1 VSSAQPEEAWSDF
14 TRAFFSP
21 PNDLSPAADET
32 IGKIIAWAKDAWLR
46 TPASPFFLPVSASGW
61 TYWYAICPNQEQRFW
76 VRDLIRA
83 YLGSWAG
90 FSGPQPVPADS
101 DMPLD
106 QAVRALIGPDGC
118 SFRLLIPR
126 NANAESSVRQSVI
139 RLTRALA
146 ARPYRQIHLTWPLGR
161 LISDFSDACAS
172 GSESSAEENLA
183 LLKQDHRLSGANK
196 LFLRL
201 QYLAAFARWADL
213 EESGDLPDLI
223 RLHRPVLAS
232 DALAR
237 LVMARLS
244 AMADLADFAEAASE
258 FGCLVG
264 SVTMIRSA
272 AGAQYY
278 AYWSMSS
285 GETPEAVAARLLDAG
300 WLDQA
305 RDHGGLA
312 ALLPLPGTSGRA
324 PVSAPSLAELQHA
337 LDGGRLDAAVDV
349 LALMPPSSKLLPAL
363 IDLVTKTLSPRSIEV
378 LQRWRGLLGESA
390 VQDVLSGGLGAGRQD
405 VAIAAEPFPVS
416 FQAAFTADVAP
427 VERAQALDEL
437 RDQAVSRLMQPGV
450 LREVIEVVR
459 PLSRSVSSVLLA
471 DLIDLLLDMERDLFS
486 SAGDVAGIQDLRLI
500 VVEAW
505 ALGDESGDRHRASR
519 LLDLVGRALSTGVS
533 SAVFDELVESL
544 RAGWTP
550 FLTDADLPLGLEA
563 IEVLAAA
570 QPETAVALDAFAT
583 PILSRIGLNNARRI
597 EAAVLETAEML
608 APDFG
613 LELPVSAEPDPGTEK
628 SPGQAMPPAGSSV
641 AIYSLMESTAARAAA
656 IVRRWYPEVRVDTFA
671 EKVATDALRHSAR
684 HADLLVIA
692 DKAAAHAATDAIKAA
707 RGRRLIQYAR
717 GKGTASLVE
726 AVLAGFDAIY
736 GGTFSSATARRT
748 TS

>member
-1 VSSAQPEEAWSDF
+1 VRAAQPEETWSDF
-14 TRAFFSP
+14 VRAFFSP
-21 PNDLSPAADET
+21 PNDLSPDADGT
-32 IGKIIAWAKDAWLR
+32 TRKIIAWAKEAWLR
-46 TPASPFFLPVSASGW
+46 ASASPFFLPVSASGW
-61 TYWYAICPNQEQRFW
+61 TYWYAICPDQEQRPW

-90 FSGPQPVPADS
+90 FSGPQPVPVDS

-106 QAVRALIGPDGC
+106 QAVRTLIGPDGC

-126 NANAESSVRQSVI
+126 DVNAETSVRQSVI
-139 RLTRALA
+139 RLTRAIA

-161 LISDFSDACAS
+161 LIGDFSDACAS

-183 LLKQDHRLSGANK
+183 LLEQDHRLSGANK

-201 QYLAAFARWADL
+201 QYLATFARWADL
-213 EESGDLPDLI
+213 EESGYLPDLI

-237 LVMARLS
+237 LVMARLP
-244 AMADLADFAEAASE
+244 ATADLADFAEAASE

-278 AYWSMSS
+278 AYWSTSS
-285 GETPEAVAARLLDAG
+285 GETSEVVAARLLDAG

-312 ALLPLPGTSGRA
+312 ALLAAPGTSGQ
-324 PVSAPSLAELQHA
+324 PPEVTPGLAELQEA
-337 LDGGRLDAAVDV
+337 LDGGRLDAAVDI
-349 LALMPPSSKLLPAL
+349 LALMPSSADLLPVL
-363 IDLVTKTLSPRSIEV
+363 VHLVTKTLSPRSIEL
-378 LQRWRGLLGESA
+378 LQQWRETLGEFA
-390 VQDVLSGGLGAGRQD
+390 IQRLLSEQFGASRRD
-405 VAIAAEPFPVS
+405 VAITTESFPVA
-416 FQAAFTADVAP
+416 FQAAFAADVAP
-427 VERAQALDEL
+427 SERAQALDEL
-437 RDQAVSRLMQPGV
+437 RDQAVPRLMRPGV

-459 PLSRSVSSVLLA
+459 PLSRSVSPALLA

-486 SAGDVAGIQDLRLI
+486 SAGDMAGIQDLRLI
-500 VVEAW
+500 AVEAW
-505 ALGDESGDRHRASR
+505 ALGNESGDRHRASR

-533 SAVFDELVESL
+533 PAIFDELVESL

-550 FLTDADLPLGLEA
+550 FLTDADLPLSLVA

-570 QPETAVALDAFAT
+570 QPETAVALEAFAT
-583 PILSRIGLNNARRI
+583 PILSRIGPHNARRI
-597 EAAVLETAEML
+597 EAAVLETARML
-608 APDFG
+608 APDFN
-613 LELPVSAEPDPGTEK
+613 LELPVATEPGRVTEK
-628 SPGQAMPPAGSSV
+628 SPSQATPPTGSSV
-641 AIYSLMESTAARAAA
+641 MIYSLMESAAARAAA
-656 IVRRWYPEVRVDTFA
+656 IVRRWYPEVRVETFA
-671 EKVATDALRHSAR
+671 EKVASDALRHSAR

-707 RGRRLIQYAR
+707 RGRRPIQYAR

-736 GGTFSSATARRT
+736 GGSLSSATASNAR
-748 TS
+748 

>member
-1 VSSAQPEEAWSDF
+1 MSPAQQEAWSHF

-32 IGKIIAWAKDAWLR
+32 TEQIIAWAKDAWLR
-46 TPASPFFLPVSASGW
+46 SPASPFFLPVSASGW
-61 TYWYAICPNQEQRFW
+61 TYWYAICPNQEQGLW
-76 VRDLIRA
+76 VGDLIRA

-106 QAVRALIGPDGC
+106 QAVRALLGQDGC

-126 NANAESSVRQSVI
+126 NANAETSVRQSVI

-161 LISDFSDACAS
+161 LISDFSDACTS
-172 GSESSAEENLA
+172 GSESSAGETLT
-183 LLKQDHRLSGANK
+183 LLEQDHRLSGANK

-201 QYLAAFARWADL
+201 QYLAAFARWADIG
-213 EESGDLPDLI
+213 ESGDLPDLI

-237 LVMARLS
+237 LVIARLP
-244 AMADLADFAEAASE
+244 ATADLADFAEAASG
-258 FGCLVG
+258 FGCLIG

-285 GETPEAVAARLLDAG
+285 GETPEAVTARLLDAG

-305 RDHGGLA
+305 RDHSGIA
-312 ALLPLPGTSGRA
+312 PLLSVPGTSSSA
-324 PVSAPSLAELQHA
+324 PTPAPSLDELRQA
-337 LDGGRLDAAVDV
+337 LGGERLDAAVDV
-349 LALMPPSSKLLPAL
+349 LALTPPSAELLPAL
-363 IDLVTKTLSPRSIEV
+363 IDLVTRTLSPRSIEL
-378 LQRWRGLLGESA
+378 LQRWRGPLGESA
-390 VQDVLSGGLGAGRQD
+390 VQDVLSGRLGASRQD
-405 VAIAAEPFPVS
+405 VAIAAEPFPVAL
-416 FQAAFTADVAP
+416 QAAFAGDIAP

-437 RDQAVSRLMQPGV
+437 RDQAVPRLMQPGV

-459 PLSRSVSSVLLA
+459 PLSRSVSSALLA
-471 DLIDLLLDMERDLFS
+471 DLIDLMLDMERDLFS
-486 SAGDVAGIQDLRLI
+486 AAGDVAGIQDLRLI

-505 ALGDESGDRHRASR
+505 ALGDESGDRHRVNR
-519 LLDLVGRALSTGVS
+519 LLDLVGRALSAGVS
-533 SAVFDELVESL
+533 PAVFDELVENL

-550 FLTDADLPLGLEA
+550 FLTDAGLPLGLEA

-570 QPETAVALDAFAT
+570 QPETAVALDAFVT
-583 PILSRIGLNNARRI
+583 PILSRIGPHNARRI

-613 LELPVSAEPDPGTEK
+613 LELPIAAEPSPGTEK
-628 SPGQAMPPAGSSV
+628 SPGRAMPPAGSSV
-641 AIYSLMESTAARAAA
+641 AIYSRMESAAARAAA

-671 EKVATDALRHSAR
+671 EKVATDALRYSAR

-707 RGRRLIQYAR
+707 RGRRIIRYAR

-726 AVLAGFDAIY
+726 AVLTGFDAIY
-736 GGTFSSATARRT
+736 GGSLSRT
-748 TS
+748 TGRAP

>member
-1 VSSAQPEEAWSDF
+1 MSPAQPEEVWSDF

-32 IGKIIAWAKDAWLR
+32 TGKIIAWAKDAWLR
-46 TPASPFFLPVSASGW
+46 SPASPFFLPVSASGW
-61 TYWYAICPNQEQRFW
+61 TYWYAICPNQEQRLW
-76 VRDLIRA
+76 VRNLILA
-83 YLGSWAG
+83 FLGSW
-90 FSGPQPVPADS
+90 FDLSGLQPVPADS

-106 QAVRALIGPDGC
+106 RAIRALLGPHGC
-118 SFRLLIPR
+118 FFRLLIPR
-126 NANAESSVRQSVI
+126 NANAETSVRQSVI

-146 ARPYRQIHLTWPLGR
+146 ARPYRQIRLTWPLGR

-172 GSESSAEENLA
+172 GSESSAEEA
-183 LLKQDHRLSGANK
+183 LTLLEQDYRLSGANK

-201 QYLAAFARWADL
+201 QYLTAFARWADL

-223 RLHRPVLAS
+223 RLNRPVLAS

-237 LVMARLS
+237 LVMTRLP
-244 AMADLADFAEAASE
+244 ATADLADFAEAASE
-258 FGCLVG
+258 FGCLIG

-285 GETPEAVAARLLDAG
+285 GETPGAVVARLLDAG

-305 RDHGGLA
+305 RDHSGLA
-312 ALLPLPGTSGRA
+312 ALLPVPGTSGRA
-324 PVSAPSLAELQHA
+324 AASTPSLAELQQA

-349 LALMPPSSKLLPAL
+349 LALMSPSAELLPAL
-363 IDLVTKTLSPRSIEV
+363 IDLVTKTLSPRSIEL
-378 LQRWRGLLGESA
+378 LQRWRGPLGESA
-390 VQDVLSGGLGAGRQD
+390 VQDVLSGRPEASRQN
-405 VAIAAEPFPVS
+405 VAIAAEPFPVA
-416 FQAAFTADVAP
+416 FQAAFAAHRTP
-427 VERAQALDEL
+427 IERAQALDEL

-450 LREVIEVVR
+450 LREVIEVLR
-459 PLSRSVSSVLLA
+459 PLSRSVSSALLA
-471 DLIDLLLDMERDLFS
+471 DLIDLLLDTERDLFS
-486 SAGDVAGIQDLRLI
+486 AAGDVAGIQDLRLI

-505 ALGDESGDRHRASR
+505 ALGDESGDRHRVSR
-519 LLDLVGRALSTGVS
+519 LLDLVGRALDAGVS
-533 SAVFDELVESL
+533 PAVFDELVENL

-563 IEVLAAA
+563 IEILVAA
-570 QPETAVALDAFAT
+570 QPEAAVALDAFAT
-583 PILSRIGLNNARRI
+583 PILSRIGPHSARRI

-608 APDFG
+608 AADFG
-613 LELPVSAEPDPGTEK
+613 FELPVAVEHGPGIEGG
-628 SPGQAMPPAGSSV
+628 PGQAMPPAGSSV
-641 AIYSLMESTAARAAA
+641 AIYSLMEPAATRAAA

-671 EKVATDALRHSAR
+671 EKVATDALRYSAR

-736 GGTFSSATARRT
+736 GGTFSGATAQRT
-748 TS
+748 AS